1 MNTRFRF
8 GAWLVDPMANSIET
22 ADEKRQM
29 EPRTM
34 EVLVALCSARGA
46 ILSGEELL
54 KKCWGSTLS
63 GDSPLHKA
71 IAQLRRV
78 LGDSASVPRYIETIR
93 MRGYRTVAP
102 LEFDKPPD
110 TGRRDWQGGSPFRG
124 LLAFD
129 AGHAD
134 VFFGRD
140 EVTRKLVDAAAAQM
154 RANLALLL
162 LLGPSG
168 AGKTS
173 VVQAGLLPS
182 LLRSRQA
189 HDPAEPALLA
199 SAAFD
204 LFDQGEQTL
213 FTALA
218 GTLLDLQWDDT
229 LAFPGENAVALGRR
243 LEHDCAAAIHPLR
256 VALAPHLA
264 ERPMLRFGI
273 FIDRFEALFN
283 AGRIKDAERRAFLDT
298 LEQLARSD
306 CMLLVLACR
315 NDFYPHIAEY
325 PLLTAGK
332 RNGGH
337 FDLEPPGFGDIAQMI
352 RRPAAAAGLSFEVD
366 PGNGVGLDDV
376 LCASAAGRPDALPLL
391 QYCLQELYRLR
402 TDGGVLGFAAFHQ
415 LGDLDGAIGQRAEQ
429 VVLGLGEPQRA
440 ALPHILSLLV
450 ILSDDGV
457 NASSRRAPWS
467 ALRDE
472 AARQAVTAL
481 IESRLFV
488 SDLAGET
495 PVFGI
500 AHDAILRRWPRVT
513 GWIAAHRH
521 ALAARAR
528 LVQHAGRWHGAGRP
542 LDLLLPPGKMLD
554 EARELQQAG
563 TWLLSPQEHELIAV
577 SHQRVRQ
584 RERMRMCALALIVAL
599 ALLASALGASA
610 LLAKRAADARRQEA
624 EGLLDFM
631 LGDFSDKL
639 RPLGRLDLLESVSG
653 KALQYLSGSDGADLS
668 QAALTLRA
676 KGLQTIGEVG
686 RSRGD
691 PNQALAALARAE
703 TILQRQLRMAPRD
716 TAVLKNLGA
725 NAYWVALIHKDHN
738 DWQGAESASRAYLG
752 YADRLHAV
760 EPANPEWWAEQ
771 SYAHNARG
779 TLALRRGQPELAI
792 PQFVASIDL
801 KRRALARTPASS
813 TIAAELADS
822 YSWLA
827 SARELLGDLGAAQ
840 QLYAHEMVLT
850 RQLRERA
857 PTESMWIYRQVVAL
871 QHRALIG
878 TALGL
883 DASTLRDYDEA
894 GRLFAPLVEQDARNL
909 VWRSELVN
917 LEQERLRLLQRDA
930 GTAAAS
936 LLPRLAEVHRRFLDL
951 LAIDPRNGTWV
962 RREAMARTRMAAA
975 LQESGMAETARAE
988 VDKALASLRA
998 LTIHNPS
1005 DLNARLALIDS
1016 LLLAAAMQPAAD
1028 VAPVCRQAAA
1038 LIERDAG
1045 STSNYKIL
1053 DAWVRVNTC
1062 LGRQALAG
1070 QAAARL
1076 ESMGYRDSAFIRF
1089 MTAHGARYASAR

>member
-1 MNTRFRF
+1 MNARFRF

-34 EVLVALCSARGA
+34 EVLVALCGARGA

-102 LEFDKPPD
+102 LEFDD
-110 TGRRDWQGGSPFRG
+110 ATAAARRDWQGGSPFRG
-124 LLAFD
+124 LLPFD

-140 EVTRKLVDAAAAQM
+140 DVTRKLVDAAAAQV
-154 RANLALLL
+154 RADLALLL
-162 LLGPSG
+162 VLGPSG

-182 LLRSRQA
+182 LLRGRRA
-189 HDPAEPALLA
+189 HDPADPALLA
-199 SAAFD
+199 AAAFD

-256 VALAPHLA
+256 TALAPHLA

-298 LEQLARSD
+298 LEQLARSG
-306 CMLLVLACR
+306 CVLLVVACR
-315 NDFYPHIAEY
+315 NDFYPQIAEY

-391 QYCLQELYRLR
+391 QYCLQELYRLC
-402 TDGGVLGFAAFHQ
+402 TGDGVLGFAAFHQ
-415 LGDLDGAIGQRAEQ
+415 LGDLEGAIGQRAEQ
-429 VVLGLGEPQRA
+429 VVLGLDEVQRA

-450 ILSDDGV
+450 VVSDDGV

-467 ALRDE
+467 ALGND
-472 AARQAVTAL
+472 AARETVTAL

-488 SDLAGET
+488 SDLAGDT

-513 GWIAAHRH
+513 GWIAAHRN

-528 LVQHAGRWHGAGRP
+528 LARHAGRWHGAGRP
-542 LDLLLPPGKMLD
+542 PDLLLPPGKMLD

-563 TWLLSPQEHELIAV
+563 TWLLSVQERELIAL

-584 RERMRMCALALIVAL
+584 RERMRVSALALIVAL
-599 ALLASALGASA
+599 ALLASALGVSA
-610 LLAKRAADARRQEA
+610 LLAKRAADTRRQEA

-691 PNQALAALARAE
+691 PKQALDALARAE
-703 TILQRQLRMAPRD
+703 AILQRQLRMAPRD

-738 DWQGAESASRAYLG
+738 DWQRAEQASRAYLDH
-752 YADRLHAV
+752 ADRLHAV
-760 EPANPEWWAEQ
+760 EPDNPEWWVEQ
-771 SYAHNARG
+771 SYAHNALG
-779 TLALRRGQPELAI
+779 TLALRRGMPGQAA
-792 PQFVASIDL
+792 PQFTASIDL
-801 KRRALARTPASS
+801 KRRALARTPD
-813 TIAAELADS
+813 AADIVDQLADS

-827 SARELLGDLGAAQ
+827 SAREQLGDLRSAQ
-840 QLYAHEMVLT
+840 ALYAQEMRLV
-850 RQLRERA
+850 RRLRARA
-857 PTESMWIYRQVVAL
+857 PTESMWIYREVLAL
-871 QHRALIG
+871 QHRAVIG
-878 TALGL
+878 NALGQ
-883 DASTLRDYDEA
+883 DADALRDYGEA
-894 GRLFAPLVEQDARNL
+894 KRLFAPLVEQDAHNL
-909 VWRSELVN
+909 VWRSELATV
-917 LEQERLRLLQRDA
+917 EQERLRFLQRAAVAAPDA
-930 GTAAAS
+930 V
-936 LLPRLAEVHRRFLDL
+936 LPQLHAVHRTFLDL
-951 LAIDPRNGTWV
+951 LAIDPRNAAWV
-962 RREAMARTRMAAA
+962 RREAIARSRKAAA
-975 LQESGMAETARAE
+975 LFESGQRQAARHEA
-988 VDKALASLRA
+988 DAALASLRSLYA
-998 LTIHNPS
+998 RNPS
-1005 DLNARLALIDS
+1005 DLSGRLALVDA
-1016 LLLAAAMQPAAD
+1016 LLLTAAMQPAFDA
-1028 VAPVCRQAAA
+1028 APLCEQASVM
-1038 LIERDAG
+1038 IEREASG
-1045 STSNYKIL
+1045 TSNYTVL
-1053 DAWVRVNTC
+1053 DAWARINAC
-1062 LGRQALAG
+1062 LHRQAPAAG
-1070 QAAARL
+1070 AIARL
-1076 ESMGYRDSAFIRF
+1076 DSMGYREQAFVRF
-1089 MTAHGARYASAR
+1089 AAAQGARQASAR